1 MLPCIAAKA
10 GLSWIWQCSL
20 TGVKAGE
27 VFLLSLKGH
36 VCLFRP
42 QGLI

>member
-1 MLPCIAAKA
+1 MLPRIAAKA
-10 GLSWIWQCSL
+10 ALSWIWQCSL

-27 VFLLSLKGH
+27 VFLSSIKGH
-36 VCLFRP
+36 VCLFRS